1 MGTLDTETFLL
12 VDREIFLSRRTF
24 VQTLNP
30 VKNLAK
36 EELSQMKDGYK
47 LCILLCKVMDPLSF
61 NVYRQNDYQLTFLR
75 DSI

>member
-36 EELSQMKDGYK
+36 EKLSQMKGG
-47 LCILLCKVMDPLSF
+47 
-61 NVYRQNDYQLTFLR
+61 
-75 DSI
+75 